1 MSLSYYEGCSFSSTD
16 WSVQF
21 IKFDEYSRKIT
32 LFTSTL
38 GVLGVL
44 VAVFLVNSL
53 DTYILKWIVILVLL
67 YSAYTMLSSQLKK
80 LQQLIKERFK
90 RYFLKKEDIIKSFSM
105 REAIDADKKALSL
118 YSAGKASVP
127 LRTNI
132 DVPKSNGQ
140 SLYMPAYVE
149 GGEGA
154 LGVKIVS
161 VYPENIKKNLPSVPA
176 TMIVLDPETGMVS
189 ACLDG
194 TYLTQLRTGAVQ
206 GAATELLAK
215 EDAKIGALIGTGGQA
230 QSQLEAMLTVRK
242 LEEVRIFDIDFE
254 RASQFAEEMMQQF
267 SVTMRPTK
275 TNQECVEGADIIT
288 SVTTSKRAT
297 FSAEWVKKG
306 AHINGVG
313 AYTPEMC
320 EIPREII
327 KAADIVIFDTMDGV
341 LKEAGDFI
349 SPLQDGYIQRD
360 SYHGELGQLINEEL
374 VGRTSGEQ
382 ITIFKT
388 VGSAVL
394 DVVVATEIVKKAKEN
409 NLGKLIY

>member
-1 MSLSYYEGCSFSSTD
+1 
-16 WSVQF
+16 
-21 IKFDEYSRKIT
+21 
-32 LFTSTL
+32 
-38 GVLGVL
+38 
-44 VAVFLVNSL
+44 
-53 DTYILKWIVILVLL
+53 
-67 YSAYTMLSSQLKK
+67 ML
-80 LQQLIKERFK
+80 
-90 RYFLKKEDIIKSFSM
+90 FLKKEDIINSFSM
-105 REAIDADKKALSL
+105 REAIDADKEALSM

-132 DVPKSNGQ
+132 DVPKSKGQ
-140 SLYMPAYVE
+140 SLYMPAYVD
-149 GGEGA
+149 GANGA

-176 TMIVLDPETGMVS
+176 TMIVLDPETGIVS

-206 GAATELLAK
+206 GAATELLARK
-215 EDAKIGALIGTGGQA
+215 DAKIGALIGTGGQA
-230 QSQLEAMLTVRK
+230 QSQLEAMLTVRE

-254 RASQFAEEMMQQF
+254 RASQFAKEMENVF
-267 SVTMRPTK
+267 SVSMRPTK
-275 TNQECVEGADIIT
+275 TSQECVEGADIIT
-288 SVTTSKRAT
+288 SVTTSKQPT

-327 KAADIVIFDTMDGV
+327 KKADVIIFDTMDGV
-341 LKEAGDFI
+341 LEEAGDFI
-349 SPLQDGYIQRD
+349 SPLKDGYVQEED
-360 SYHGELGQLINEEL
+360 YQGELGQLVNGKLI
-374 VGRTSGEQ
+374 GRTSDEQ

-394 DVVVATEIVKKAKEN
+394 DVVVAAEIVKKAKEKH
-409 NLGKLIY
+409 LGMEI

>member
-1 MSLSYYEGCSFSSTD
+1 
-16 WSVQF
+16 
-21 IKFDEYSRKIT
+21 
-32 LFTSTL
+32 
-38 GVLGVL
+38 
-44 VAVFLVNSL
+44 
-53 DTYILKWIVILVLL
+53 
-67 YSAYTMLSSQLKK
+67 
-80 LQQLIKERFK
+80 
-90 RYFLKKEDIIKSFSM
+90 
-105 REAIDADKKALSL
+105 
-118 YSAGKASVP
+118 
-127 LRTNI
+127 
-132 DVPKSNGQ
+132 
-140 SLYMPAYVE
+140 
-149 GGEGA
+149 
-154 LGVKIVS
+154 
-161 VYPENIKKNLPSVPA
+161 
-176 TMIVLDPETGMVS
+176 MIVLDPETGMVS

-215 EDAKIGALIGTGGQA
+215 KDAKIGALIGTGGQA

-254 RASQFAEEMMQQF
+254 RANQFAEEMMQQF

-297 FSAEWVKKG
+297 FSTEWVKKG

-327 KAADIVIFDTMDGV
+327 KAADVVIFDIMDGV